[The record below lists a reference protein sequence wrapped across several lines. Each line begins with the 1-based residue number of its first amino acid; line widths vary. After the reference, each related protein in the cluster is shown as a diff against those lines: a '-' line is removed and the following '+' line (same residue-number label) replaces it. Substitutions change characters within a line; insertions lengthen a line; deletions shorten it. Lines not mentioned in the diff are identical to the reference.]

1 MTSSQKKKVSKPTKD
16 QAKDPGQEAP
26 ELQQTGSRK
35 GAQSRC
41 PPASLLAMGAAR
53 GKAPDMSPDINS
65 SSLWLGFG
73 EAVLCQR
80 TVHGEGSEAGAGC
93 SCLEHVGWHM
103 PGWCNRRGC
112 IALQI
117 PQGDERLRPWLGHC
131 CPDKATYDS
140 CETTVAVRGAVRSF
154 CVKVCPQTTSRG
166 ALAALWHPP
175 PTCAAAWRVETRR
188 SCCCVSQDKSLG
200 KTLFFNTFP

>member
-1 MTSSQKKKVSKPTKD
+1 M
-16 QAKDPGQEAP
+16 
-26 ELQQTGSRK
+26 
-35 GAQSRC
+35 QSHC
-41 PPASLLAMGAAR
+41 PPASLLATGAAR
-53 GKAPDMSPDINS
+53 GKAPDVSPDINS

-140 CETTVAVRGAVRSF
+140 CETTVVVGGLLGVSVSKSVLRPHLVVHWLLSGTHLRPVLLRGGWRH
-154 CVKVCPQTTSRG
+154 G
-166 ALAALWHPP
+166 ARVAA
-175 PTCAAAWRVETRR
+175 
-188 SCCCVSQDKSLG
+188 
-200 KTLFFNTFP
+200 